1 MKILAL
7 LGSPRPAGNT
17 RAVLDTILTAAEQAG
32 AQTETVPLSKLDDL
46 TGCMECNACQEHTD
60 EPGCAVKDDM
70 PLVIGKAIRA
80 DVIVWATPVFCWSP
94 SWLLKMALDRFYCTF
109 KFTGGDD
116 VRCLLQGRK
125 MAAVITGGGGEN
137 DGADSVRE
145 TCRRFAQF
153 ANCQWIG
160 AFVAGNVETPETIRA
175 DADLTE
181 RARAFGRQLA
191 S

>member
-17 RAVLDTILTAAEQAG
+17 QAVLEFVLGAAEEAG
-32 AQTETVPLSKLDDL
+32 AHVETVSLSKLDDL
-46 TGCMECNACQEHTD
+46 TGCMECNACQGHAD

-70 PLVIGKAIRA
+70 QLVIGKAIRA
-80 DVIVWATPVFCWSP
+80 EVIVWATPVFCWSP
-94 SWLLKMALDRFYCTF
+94 AWLLKMAMDRFYCTF
-109 KFTGGDD
+109 KFTGGAD

-125 MAAVITGGGGEN
+125 MAAVITAGGGEN
-137 DGADSVRE
+137 DGADLVRE
-145 TCRRFAQF
+145 TCRRLAQF
-153 ANCQWIG
+153 AKCTWLG
-160 AFVAGNVETPETIRA
+160 ALVAANVENPDTIRA
-175 DADLTE
+175 DADLVE

>member
-1 MKILAL
+1 
-7 LGSPRPAGNT
+7 
-17 RAVLDTILTAAEQAG
+17 V
-32 AQTETVPLSKLDDL
+32 
-46 TGCMECNACQEHTD
+46 
-60 EPGCAVKDDM
+60 VKDDM
-70 PLVIGKAIRA
+70 RA
-80 DVIVWATPVFCWSP
+80 VLERALQADLIVWATPVFCWSP

-125 MAAVITGGGGEN
+125 MAAVITAGGGEN

-153 ANCQWIG
+153 ASCQWID
-160 AFVAGNVETPETIRA
+160 AFIAGNVETPETIRA
-175 DADLTE
+175 DAKLTE